1 MLLLVKTNYFVWL
14 LISIALSLSVQIA
27 QAQSSSGITS
37 PATGSSVGGAVTIQG
52 TAVIEPFQ
60 KYELHFKQEP
70 SGDDAYIY
78 FDGGTEPIVN
88 GQLGILQANGLP
100 PGVYSIRLR
109 VVKNDGN
116 YAEFFT
122 QNVSIGQKP
131 TPTPTSSQPTP
142 TPIPSATFTPAPQP
156 TPSVGQVTQPN
167 LGNDASVQATSE
179 ALAVVVDEGPPS
191 FEETAASGQIIE
203 APANIANAETTNN
216 EDQTAIDGSGEVNSI
231 TRQLGEAFAI
241 QVLRERFFYGVC
253 VSAVFFTVIALV
265 FLAKWIF
272 GWVRAQEGAKW
283 RVVGGEWRITR
294 HSPHH

>member
-1 MLLLVKTNYFVWL
+1 MLLHTKNIFFVCL
-14 LISIALSLSVQIA
+14 LIVVTLGVSFQTTH
-27 QAQSSSGITS
+27 AQSSSGITS
-37 PATGSSVGGAVTIQG
+37 PATSSSVSGAVTIQG

-88 GQLGILQANGLP
+88 GQLGILQADGLP

-116 YAEFFT
+116 YAEFFA
-122 QNVSIGQKP
+122 QSVSIGLEP
-131 TPTPTSSQPTP
+131 TPTPTSSQPIP

-156 TPSVGQVTQPN
+156 TPAVGQVTQPN
-167 LGNDASVQATSE
+167 LGNGVSVQAAPE
-179 ALAVVVDEGPPS
+179 PLAAVVDE
-191 FEETAASGQIIE
+191 AAPAADVSNAGEVVE
-203 APANIANAETTNN
+203 APASVANEEITTS
-216 EDQTAIDGSGEVNSI
+216 EDQTATDGSSEINSI

-241 QVLRERFFYGVC
+241 QILRERFFYGVR
-253 VSAVFFTVIALV
+253 VSAVLFAVIALV

-272 GWVRAQEGAKW
+272 GWVRAQ
-283 RVVGGEWRITR
+283 I
-294 HSPHH
+294 